1 MRIYLTKTYDPF
13 NLLATTITPTMILG
27 IVVELRKDFIQ
38 TVILSVPFSCIN
50 KNVIQQTPY

>member
-13 NLLATTITPTMILG
+13 NLLATTITPTMISG

-50 KNVIQQTPY
+50 KNVIQ